1 MAAPVHVPIAPRV
14 PFLLLV
20 PTMPVVPFGHRR
32 FRGVVHVEIHRF
44 RPTVAAM
51 MGATRHRPLV
61 VPVTCPLWTYME
73 CDIPPAPIS
82 QHSGLACRTIRPRS
96 TRSVLPFSHPLDPDG
111 KSSGPERPPANRSI
125 CGPGEVSYFADRTPP
140 RWGRSGPIV
149 PSRKGGAHPGTHDA
163 MSLTHRATIM
173 AVMDRDAMRYSD
185 VLTTLSRP
193 HPSPTARRACRVRA
207 SVEYPIEALP
217 CARAPA
223 ADRGSAGAHPRQG
236 APLLLAQ
243 DCGLDGGSSPARVLL
258 SAWTCLPAISD
269 SAQTPAPCRE
279 LASAAPASASAAARR
294 QRILAT
300 GLINGRFPLPAP

>member
-1 MAAPVHVPIAPRV
+1 
-14 PFLLLV
+14 
-20 PTMPVVPFGHRR
+20 
-32 FRGVVHVEIHRF
+32 
-44 RPTVAAM
+44 
-51 MGATRHRPLV
+51 
-61 VPVTCPLWTYME
+61 
-73 CDIPPAPIS
+73 
-82 QHSGLACRTIRPRS
+82 
-96 TRSVLPFSHPLDPDG
+96 
-111 KSSGPERPPANRSI
+111 
-125 CGPGEVSYFADRTPP
+125 
-140 RWGRSGPIV
+140 
-149 PSRKGGAHPGTHDA
+149 
-163 MSLTHRATIM
+163 M

-185 VLTTLSRP
+185 VLMTLSRP

-279 LASAAPASASAAARR
+279 LASAAPASASATARR
-294 QRILAT
+294 QCILAT